1 RIRGPGCA
9 AGPSRQPPMNDGHS
23 GITSF
28 SPQMKMTHDPT
39 VSTMLLMIT
48 SFQLNSSPAR
58 LHTITSTGS
67 ATAMPMRGN
76 SQPNTPTDRQI
87 VMSGLQAQ
95 APIGSPSSVS
105 MVSASN
111 STSAPSSASRMPSPN
126 GKYPG
131 PGRAEVPK
139 L

>member
-1 RIRGPGCA
+1 
-9 AGPSRQPPMNDGHS
+9 MNDGHS
-23 GITSF
+23 GITSL
-28 SPQMKMTHDPT
+28 SPQMKISHDPT
-39 VSTMLLMIT
+39 VSTTLLMIT

-67 ATAMPMRGN
+67 AIDMPTRGS
-76 SQPNTPTDRQI
+76 SQPNTPTETQI
-87 VMSGLQAQ
+87 VISGFQAQ
-95 APIGSPSSVS
+95 RPIGSPSSVS

-111 STSAPSSASRMPSPN
+111 STSAPSSASRMPRPN